1 MLFQVGGAEMLL
13 SDSVIS
19 AKKAKAAGCEGHL
32 TVYDEMFH
40 VFQLG
45 MKMMKE
51 SRNAWKEIEEF
62 LNC

>member
-1 MLFQVGGAEMLL
+1 MLL
-13 SDSVIS
+13 SDSVRA
-19 AKKAKAAGCEGHL
+19 AKKAKAAGCEVHL